1 MTKNKTSFLKM
12 LWIIPPV
19 VIGLAFF
26 MVMTSGKQP
35 PALSE
40 LSEKEQ
46 TVRIMNIEQTD
57 FVPVAQGFGEVRP
70 AQIWKAIAQV
80 SGRII
85 STHERL
91 QDGEII
97 QQGEQL
103 LKIDPVDYEL
113 NLAQAETQL
122 AELDVQQSNTQSSL
136 KIEQKNLDLAQKEYE
151 RLQQLVKKG
160 SVSQSSADAAERNM
174 LTSRAQVQNLK
185 NSLSLLPSQKK
196 LQQAKITQA
205 QRDLANTEILAPFN
219 LRVADL
225 AIESDQ
231 FVGVGQN
238 MFSGDSVDRIEIVA
252 QVALFNLKNLFT
264 TMSEA
269 PTDLRSITSSRLN
282 ELTGFKPTVRL
293 DMGNGE
299 FATWDARF
307 VRFSDRVDSQT
318 RTLGVVVAVDNPLK
332 KIIPGIRPPL
342 SKGMFVEVEIAGHTQ
357 NDSIVIPRFALR
369 EGRVYVM
376 NSENRLEIRE
386 VTRLYDQQA
395 FSIIKSGLIA
405 GDNLVLSDL
414 VPAVE
419 GMLLKPA
426 TAHGK

>member
-1 MTKNKTSFLKM
+1 MTENKTSSLKM

-26 MVMTSGKQP
+26 MVMKSGKQP
-35 PALSE
+35 PTLSE
-40 LSEKEQ
+40 PGETAQ
-46 TVRIMNIEQTD
+46 TVRILNIEQTD

-151 RLQQLVKKG
+151 RLQQLAKKG

-219 LRVADL
+219 LRVAGL

-231 FVGVGQN
+231 FVSVGQV
-238 MFSGDSVDRIEIVA
+238 MLSGDSVDRIEIVA

-269 PTDLRSITSSRLN
+269 PTDLQSITASRLN

-332 KIIPGIRPPL
+332 KIIPGVRPPL
-342 SKGMFVEVEIAGHTQ
+342 SKGMFVEVAIAGHTQ
-357 NDSIVIPRFALR
+357 NNSIVIPRSALR
-369 EGRVYVM
+369 KDRVYVM
-376 NSENRLEIRE
+376 NPDSRLEIRE
-386 VTRLYDQQA
+386 VTKLYDQQA
-395 FSIIKSGLIA
+395 FSIIKSGLNA
-405 GDNLVLSDL
+405 GENLVLSDL

-426 TAHGK
+426 ADSGK